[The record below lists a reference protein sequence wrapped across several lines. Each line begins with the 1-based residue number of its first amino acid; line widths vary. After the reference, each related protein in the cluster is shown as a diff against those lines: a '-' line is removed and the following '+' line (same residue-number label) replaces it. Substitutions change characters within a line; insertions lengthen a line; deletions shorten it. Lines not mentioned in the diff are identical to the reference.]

1 MDLKNCITIL
11 FLFWSI
17 IPMAQ
22 EYDWAYRGGGDVN
35 FDPGNPSDND
45 EYEHIRQIGVD
56 SQNNYYFL
64 AKVSG
69 GNSTLFGS
77 AFENYN
83 FGMGGGNTLIFSTDC
98 DGNFRWRKVIG
109 GASATFTEHLSID
122 ANDKIYV
129 SGHLIPGGNAQAEY
143 VYFDTDVIISTNL
156 GITDPGPHN
165 KSLYL
170 IQYDRDGN
178 FQWLELPQKD
188 QADIPTIQNS
198 YSFGQVTDSSNTTHW
213 LMTMGPGTHL
223 DGAYTAS
230 TNQYGIFR
238 FDDQGSYL
246 GHTPVDMGFNG
257 GRATYGTT
265 LEYDEL
271 LDRYYIS
278 WYSDPRSADN
288 FQFMGNVLN
297 TSTMLAAI
305 ENGSG
310 NLIWMKESTRTG
322 NTQILSTKVDDQS
335 NVYISGIGFTYTT
348 GADGIAGYFFTNT
361 RTNGNMSG
369 GAPFLIKL
377 DPQGNLLWGTNPDFN
392 ADRGAYDITIN
403 GNEVAIATGLL
414 VSTNW
419 GGAAYSDN
427 GASNEQPV
435 VARFDAATGTTLG
448 LHPIRGN
455 GGSEDLATAIATDA
469 FGNYA
474 VGGYMFS
481 SSLFQNSPGIT
492 PLQRNGGGSTDF
504 WFARLA
510 TTDCAGVP
518 LSTDQVWEEE
528 VSLYPNPTSGLV
540 SIQSSTTI
548 DWLSIHDLSGRLV
561 LQPELDGGNLMDVSS
576 LPMGVYLVTLK
587 SVHGESTV
595 KLVRE

>member
-1 MDLKNCITIL
+1 M
-11 FLFWSI
+11 
-17 IPMAQ
+17 
-22 EYDWAYRGGGDVN
+22 
-35 FDPGNPSDND
+35 
-45 EYEHIRQIGVD
+45 EHIRQIAVD

-64 AKVSG
+64 AVVSG
-69 GNSTLFGS
+69 GNTDLNGQPFT
-77 AFENYN
+77 NYN
-83 FGMGGGNTLIFSTDC
+83 RPSGSTDTFLFSTDC
-98 DGNFRWRKVIG
+98 SGNFRWQKTIG
-109 GASATFTEHLSID
+109 SYGTDQPQHLSID
-122 ANDKIYV
+122 SNDNIYV
-129 SGHLIPGGNAQAEY
+129 SGRFLPRLNSSDGFTH
-143 VYFDTDVIISTNL
+143 FDNDVIINSPLTIST
-156 GITDPGPHN
+156 PGPHN
-165 KSLYL
+165 KSIYL
-170 IQYDRDGN
+170 IKYDRGGN

-188 QADIPTIQNS
+188 QADISTIQNS
-198 YSFGQVTDSSNTTHW
+198 YSFGHVTDSSGVTHW

-223 DGAYTAS
+223 NGAYTTS
-230 TNQYGIFR
+230 TNEYGIFR

-288 FQFMGNVLN
+288 FQFMGNMLN

-305 ENGSG
+305 ENGTG

-427 GASNEQPV
+427 GATDEQPV
-435 VARFDAATGTTLG
+435 VARFDAATGATLG
-448 LHPIRGN
+448 LHPIRGS
-455 GGSEDLATAIATDA
+455 GGSEDLATAIATDT

-492 PLQRNGGGSTDF
+492 PLQRNGSGRTDF

-518 LSTDQVWEEE
+518 LSTDQVVKEGF
-528 VSLYPNPTSGLV
+528 SLYPNPTNGLV
-540 SIQSSTTI
+540 SIRTSSQI
-548 DWLSIHDLSGRLV
+548 DRLSIHDLSGRLV
-561 LQPELDGGNLMDVSS
+561 QQPELDGSNRMDVSS
-576 LPMGVYLVTLK
+576 LPTGVYLVTLK
-587 SVHGESTV
+587 SVHGESTL